1 MNRLLLGAALCALFT
16 VPALAALK
24 VGDTAPDF
32 TAKASLGGKEFTF
45 SLADALKKGPA
56 VVYFYPSAYT
66 GGCDLKP
73 TRLRKAPTNSA
84 AAGASIIGVSAD
96 NMERLNQFA
105 ADPAFCAG
113 KFPIASDESLKVA
126 GSYNLSTQA
135 PREGAKDVRGV
146 EIGHGFIER
155 VTYVV
160 GKDHKIIAVMS
171 SKDDKLS
178 PDQHVDKSLAIV
190 ARRQVILLLKATT
203 PSGSQSAGRSILYP
217 SRSST
222 KGRSPRA
229 RQRAGRGSGSQHGPR
244 VCEER
249 SFSTGNFF

>member
-1 MNRLLLGAALCALFT
+1 MKTVILGLALAASFT
-16 VPALAALK
+16 MPAFAALK

-45 SLADALKKGPA
+45 SLADALKKGPT

-66 GGCDLKP
+66 QGCDLEAHTFAEQSDKFAAV
-73 TRLRKAPTNSA
+73 KAN
-84 AAGASIIGVSAD
+84 IIGVSAD

-105 ADPAFCAG
+105 ADPNFCAG
-113 KFPIASDESLKVA
+113 KFPIASDESLNIAK
-126 GSYNLSTQA
+126 SYNLATTA

-155 VTYVV
+155 VTYVI
-160 GKDHKIIAVMS
+160 GRDHKVLAVMS

-190 ARRQVILLLKATT
+190 AAAK
-203 PSGSQSAGRSILYP
+203 
-217 SRSST
+217 
-222 KGRSPRA
+222 
-229 RQRAGRGSGSQHGPR
+229 
-244 VCEER
+244 
-249 SFSTGNFF
+249 